1 VTGRAMGWPIVIA
14 CVLQLQA
21 CAAQPPSRQTSPGS
35 VRLRVLVLPSLS
47 AAPLFVA
54 ADGGYFAGQ
63 GLDVE
68 FVKVTRSTVR
78 SSSGGHSSRGIR

>member
-1 VTGRAMGWPIVIA
+1 MGWPIVIA

-54 ADGGYFAGQ
+54 ADGGYVAGQ